1 MNEMSKFEAM
11 GFEAQPKGIK
21 DSVLDPAFT
30 MAMLN
35 FDEDDYAISP
45 SDDWNQGWLK
55 AAYAS
60 KDSYL
65 NSLKGE

>member
-1 MNEMSKFEAM
+1 MTKFETM
-11 GFEAQPKGIK
+11 GYEAFSNGIK

-35 FDEDDYAISP
+35 FDEDDYAITP
-45 SDDWNQGWLK
+45 GDDWNQGWLK
-55 AAYAS
+55 AAYEN